1 MVAEI
6 PVRLEILF
14 KDLILRAFTSSL
26 RQKDLLFC

>member
-14 KDLILRAFTSSL
+14 KDLIIRAFASLIQSSL
-26 RQKDLLFC
+26 LFS